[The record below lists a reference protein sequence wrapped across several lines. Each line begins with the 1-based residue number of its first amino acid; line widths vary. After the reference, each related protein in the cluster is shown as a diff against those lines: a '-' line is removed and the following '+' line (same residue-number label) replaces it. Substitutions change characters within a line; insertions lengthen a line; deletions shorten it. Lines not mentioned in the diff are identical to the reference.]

1 VAVVCCLGRIG
12 TISGAEPRP
21 EVPLRVAVYDVAPY
35 GWVGRDGLFSGLSVE
50 LWRRV
55 AEDLHL
61 TYQVTLV
68 SQMDVILT
76 GLERGEFDAAIGA
89 ITITPGR
96 LARVDFTYPTH
107 RSGVVVA
114 FPKEAG
120 PLAAV
125 RSYGAGVKELGF
137 LIVVILAL
145 LLLIGV
151 LMWTFERPRRNAT
164 KFADSSVTTLN
175 EGISTGRWSP

>member
-1 VAVVCCLGRIG
+1 VALVCCLGRIG

-120 PLAAV
+120 PLAAGPV
-125 RSYGAGVKELGF
+125 LWRGRQGTRLLDRCHPGAA
-137 LIVVILAL
+137 LADR
-145 LLLIGV
+145 
-151 LMWTFERPRRNAT
+151 RPDVDLRAT
-164 KFADSSVTTLN
+164 APKRD
-175 EGISTGRWSP
+175 